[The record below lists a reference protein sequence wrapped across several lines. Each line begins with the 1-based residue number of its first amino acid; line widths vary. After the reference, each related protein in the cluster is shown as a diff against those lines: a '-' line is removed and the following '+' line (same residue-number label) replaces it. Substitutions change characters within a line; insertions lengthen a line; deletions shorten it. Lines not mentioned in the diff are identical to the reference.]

1 MQLYRVK
8 LNEGH
13 TAHPDQVAG
22 EYLGNYSTI
31 DPALYTRGEAQK
43 KAKVFGG
50 TIEAFG
56 KNYAIDELKV
66 IQLNRKDI
74 SNHVLR
80 ELEGREAFKDVDDDL
95 CEFMY
100 YGDVFAGILG
110 EHTEQTLLSFNQGVI
125 DELLVLDTLCGEY
138 QYVMLTSI

>member
-13 TAHPDQVAG
+13 TAKPDQIAG

-31 DPALYTRGEAQK
+31 DPALYTKYDAQK

-50 TIEAFG
+50 TPEPFG
-56 KNYAIDELKV
+56 KNYAINELKV
-66 IQLNRKDI
+66 IQINKKDI
-74 SNHVLR
+74 SKQVLR
-80 ELEGREAFKDVDDDL
+80 ELEGREAFRDADNDL
-95 CEFMY
+95 VEFMF

-110 EHTEQTLLSFNQGVI
+110 EHTEQTLLSFNQDVI
-125 DELLVLDTLCGEY
+125 DELLVLDSLCGEY
-138 QYVMLTSI
+138 EYVMITSI